1 MAVAQWAERGFPID
15 ELPSSYPF
23 IGNFS
28 ITVLLLAVNLL
39 KKQKGHPFVSFSK
52 NGKGVKI
59 ICYCLIELVGY

>member
-1 MAVAQWAERGFPID
+1 MVQLVERILITLEID
-15 ELPSSYPF
+15 TSNPF